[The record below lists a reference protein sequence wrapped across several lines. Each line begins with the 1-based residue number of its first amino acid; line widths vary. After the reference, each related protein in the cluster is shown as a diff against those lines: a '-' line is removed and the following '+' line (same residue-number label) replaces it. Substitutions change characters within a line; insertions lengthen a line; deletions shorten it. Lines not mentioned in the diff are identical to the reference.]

1 MTMQS
6 ETTEPKIKLSWI
18 GLILLLAFG
27 VVWLIHSA
35 GGPATDSAGAPLEP
49 APIPGHPAPEISLVS
64 TTGQSVKLSDFK
76 GQPVLINFWAT
87 WCTPCRLEIPYLQA
101 VYKDPGNE
109 LVILGVNAT
118 AQDGGDINGFIR
130 ELGMTYP
137 VLLDTDGQ
145 AFDAYQ
151 ARGLPV
157 SIFVDRNGL
166 VHEVYRGLLT
176 ASYVREKRREL

>member
-27 VVWLIHSA
+27 GVWLIRSV
-35 GGPATDSAGAPLEP
+35 GGPTTGSAAAQLEP

-64 TTGQSVKLSDFK
+64 TTGQRVKLSDFK

-101 VYKDPGNE
+101 VYEDPGNE

-118 AQDGGDINGFIR
+118 SQDGGDINGFIR

-137 VLLDTDGQ
+137 VLLDTEGQ
-145 AFDAYQ
+145 ASNAYQ

-157 SIFVDRNGL
+157 SIFVDRNGI